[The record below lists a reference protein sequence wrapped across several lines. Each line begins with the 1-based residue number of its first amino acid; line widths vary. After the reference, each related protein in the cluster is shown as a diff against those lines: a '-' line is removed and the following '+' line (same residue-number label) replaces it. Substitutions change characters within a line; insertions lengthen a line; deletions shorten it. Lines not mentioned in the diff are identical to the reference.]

1 MIIVL
6 DCKPIVNQPGAELQI
21 VWNGRW
27 PFYLLIL
34 MVVEK
39 KSLNPALICSVC
51 HLWDRMNGHVF
62 LDLESSDSRW
72 PQRFYGGRMERPTT
86 GDSNSHWS
94 DYVAPPF
101 VWIIESHQPAA
112 LVIGIHRISAPL
124 SARRS
129 WRLRSMS
136 EATRGGVAEYIPIRW
151 SRLHAL
157 LIRSG
162 LFFVPAC
169 VRLLV
174 SVIIQYS
181 LASLDDQRRLQ
192 RTSQLLE

>member
-1 MIIVL
+1 
-6 DCKPIVNQPGAELQI
+6 
-21 VWNGRW
+21 
-27 PFYLLIL
+27 
-34 MVVEK
+34 
-39 KSLNPALICSVC
+39 
-51 HLWDRMNGHVF
+51 
-62 LDLESSDSRW
+62 
-72 PQRFYGGRMERPTT
+72 
-86 GDSNSHWS
+86 
-94 DYVAPPF
+94 
-101 VWIIESHQPAA
+101 
-112 LVIGIHRISAPL
+112 
-124 SARRS
+124 
-129 WRLRSMS
+129 MS